1 MRQRTRL
8 AALLTAAIMVVSM
21 LPAFAAEEDDPGFLD
36 VPQGSWYYDAV
47 YFAEG
52 KGLMGGYDD
61 ESFGPADTLQRSML
75 AQVFY
80 NWEQQPYG
88 GENEE
93 KPWAGV
99 APFADVKAGVWYEN
113 AVNWARSEK
122 IMQGSGASFDPERAL
137 NHQELAVA
145 LYGFAGYKN
154 LDKGADADVSKY
166 ADGGEV
172 AGWAK
177 EAMAWA
183 LTRDMFHVENNKLN
197 PTAPVQRCE
206 LAYALMQMHRNVGEV
221 DQVRLMAG
229 AFMHEGSRMEFQDC
243 AVMVQYHLH
252 TTDWPEEGELS
263 IDELLERAKAIAKDN
278 GYVPLEE
285 AGKGSKLYAMGEP
298 WADGVSLVVLG
309 EEGTFRPGVLAAEEG
324 MTRRFAKTNIVWGFE
339 DDRNWRVYEVEEQD
353 YYTENGEDHPCF
365 LITLLPAF

>member
-21 LPAFAAEEDDPGFLD
+21 LPAFAVEEDDPGFLD

-52 KGLMGGYDD
+52 KGLMSDYGDGR
-61 ESFGPADTLQRSML
+61 FGPTDNLQRSML

-93 KPWAGV
+93 KPWAGA

-113 AVNWARSEK
+113 AVNWARHEK
-122 IMQGSGASFDPERAL
+122 VMQGSGANFDPERAL

-145 LYGFAGYKN
+145 LYGFAGFKN
-154 LDKGADADVSKY
+154 LDKAADADVSKY

-172 AGWAK
+172 ADWAK
-177 EAMAWA
+177 EAVAWA
-183 LTRDMFHVENNKLN
+183 LTRDMFHVEDNKLN

-206 LAYALMQMHRNVGEV
+206 LAYALMQLHRNVGEV

-229 AFMHEGSRMEFQDC
+229 AWMHEGSRMEFKDC
-243 AVMVQYHLH
+243 AVIVQYHFH
-252 TTDWPEEGELS
+252 PWDWPDSEYLPM
-263 IDELLERAKAIAKDN
+263 DEVVKRAEAVAKDN
-278 GYVPLEE
+278 GYVPVGEQ
-285 AGKGSKLYAMGEP
+285 GKGNKVYFMDGP

-309 EEGTFRPGVLAAEEG
+309 EEGTYRPGVLAAEEG

-339 DDRNWRVYEVEEQD
+339 EDRNWRVYEVREED

-365 LITLLPAF
+365 SIVLLPG